1 MTQYTLLDNYNP
13 HNITRWTVNLWCIQ
27 GAAPV
32 KCDSCSGGTGD
43 FLPTSGVCQCHDV
56 PDLDTICNSE
66 CRQTSPQL
74 RFNAVT
80 RQLETYDPVTGVST
94 PVSSTDNT
102 TILGTLSCV
111 ANGTSSCNVVNVQTT
126 GSAFSGTYDA
136 NLPTPLKSRR
146 RRLAETS
153 TGIPNPMLC
162 LQKGDSIM
170 FAVTNESYPVY
181 AKDSLMNTNPAFDYG
196 AFRTLEEKLK
206 SNSLSI
212 SAFAFSFVEAGIYVF
227 VLSNNKAALT
237 IVSVMDTG
245 VKCPTDG
252 PIVPLN
258 QANLIKLNA
267 KPSNDII
274 LAPDWALIAGLLVA
288 LFGVVAGLI
297 FGLYYFRRKSWVGKQ
312 TSTDGYK
319 NKARGFNL
327 TNLTSKG
334 SVVKKTAKPV
344 NENVSPDADL
354 EAKPP
359 KQDETSGDYQPQLNR
374 WDDDDL
380 AVRELVDRL
389 QFHHDSV
396 EKAFH
401 DQETGAAKMMK
412 LLQNEADELKRLLAS
427 LVVAQSKEKEPE
439 GCEAELVLVESLEK
453 CAAARADFEAQQRLA
468 EDNLLISAKALAQV
482 VQGKDVVG
490 TILDEM
496 LTTNGQSNHLNA
508 ISAELKTLTKAINS
522 NPGAEAGAP
531 GVWPTLESEQNR
543 RKVDAAIWN
552 AFGKTTRELLPPEL
566 LELRKRVLL
575 NQSECDEKAAE
586 VCENLLKFSA
596 LAPAYAQKLDE
607 FKATCMKEI
616 QETKEQQN
624 PALLKPLKAKQE
636 KILQGLLK
644 EMQSGAGKLA
654 AKIETDQK
662 KLREV
667 RSKCQPEALVMQQ
680 QLDALKIQLDQAK
693 VEAPNPA
700 QEVSELVAQLR
711 TLLANPV
718 QFQLAQPPVAM
729 TQPILDLDD
738 MLASTES
745 MAEPPM
751 DGDGGNQE
759 DDMAVLQQLMDKEI
773 EKDLNRDQN
782 KVSAMQADFMAML
795 DSNESLTADE
805 RQALLDEFNEDMAQ
819 LQASLE
825 LERHKQ
831 EEKLRNRLAIRQLK
845 EEQQADSILED
856 QALELAMRQKQEL
869 ELKELERAFAEEQA
883 KIDQEFGQKLDLA
896 LRKSSTQISRQNTV
910 KLSQL
915 IADEAIVESLKNEFD
930 DKWNDLQREL
940 DNESLQAKTRLD
952 ARKKARAAHFGKS
965 AKGSDSPSDLMATLS
980 AIEVHSLDRNAAV
993 KHDILFSEYL
1003 SDQVHRGTLAPSTVL
1018 ALSNTLNES
1027 AEKWNRRVQD
1037 LASDESKWSFQWSQL
1052 KREAITPELL
1062 QLNTKMHQHF
1072 QSERSALT
1080 SAQLL
1085 EKCHVGSLSP
1095 VEESAL
1101 LQMQKNFKS
1110 KWESQ
1115 VTALMEEER
1124 QLKQKGISSGND
1136 DEDVILA
1143 DAELAMVNERVII
1156 ASIGAA
1162 MKTKALEK
1170 LADNFDNDEVIKQI
1184 QDQFEEDWQ
1193 LQKTLLKSECDIKRK
1208 QLQDRIK
1215 RRRLSSQPTN
1225 ESPTIDAQDKF
1236 DVAKLENEIRIQE
1249 EALANSIFADKAR
1262 LEALTPDDQQ
1272 QIEKILNENSK
1283 KWTERQILL
1292 QDEAAAA
1299 RASLCNRLK
1308 DKQNKAAEWGLNFLY
1323 KAREDALVTA
1333 ATVELA
1339 LLGCT
1344 TDEVAKKCEKL
1355 KDEHVSKWV
1364 RIRTDL
1370 DNQEAKCH
1378 QNLIAENAPE
1388 GELHQLELDMDVLRS
1403 EIAMLELNEKMELLA
1418 LHDEIPEQP
1427 DINEK
1432 LIQQLHDDHKKKWKE
1447 YSTANDDEVERLRKR
1462 LQDRLAKKKKSKEE
1476 IALLEKDTEK
1486 AVDNM
1491 QKQEQLVGFIKK
1503 ANNNQ
1508 LTSDDS
1514 DAIRKL
1520 RENYERE
1527 VTTRKNELRDEEQR
1541 LKANLADRIKA
1552 KRDVISKQKFD
1563 NPAARAQAVLQLA
1576 EEERLEAQQ
1585 LEHQLD
1591 IIQEKNH
1598 LQEVQTEALLL
1609 QLMSDN
1615 TEKAN
1620 NDDDTITR
1628 LNAEHEAKW
1637 LNRMRELDD
1646 EETRL
1651 RNQLHDRLSRKRKKA
1666 ESLPLLE
1673 KQEAEKALK
1682 GEEDILTTEIE
1693 RQMTALKEQEQLKKM
1708 LEKSQLG
1715 LITDVDEAAIEK
1727 MQKEYQAKWRARQ
1740 RELDNEEAWRKANL
1754 RSRLS
1759 AKRDANKRGT
1769 KPAEEKD
1776 IIEIQ
1781 LDTEERVEIQ
1791 QIEEKADLIRQSFS
1805 QEAKLEAQI
1814 LTQLNAPPNYDD
1826 TIDKVHAEFV
1836 KRSSERAKAL
1846 EDESEYL
1853 RQRLKERLAK
1863 RARKGELAAPDET
1876 REMEVAVEV
1885 QVADLKRH
1893 VQIDNLMDKAEHN
1906 ILTSDDEETIRK
1918 LREEHDARWAEKMKN
1933 LQDEATRR
1941 RLRLQERLA
1950 KRRAQAS
1957 TNDTATNESETA
1969 NKQLTVED
1977 TALRNELEQEL
1988 AVAQDNLLVA
1998 RLLEKK
2004 QLGLLTTDD
2013 EALIRQ
2019 IQEEYQNKWM
2029 ERRAC
2034 LEDEAAMRRQALID
2048 RLAARRKA
2056 IPNEESSEVK
2066 AAIEAQLI
2074 TEDIA
2079 ANLDL
2084 ENILKEQL
2092 EEIDIC
2098 MRREASK
2105 LDKVEAPVNYDN
2117 EIQRLQAEHDRSC
2130 KERARMLQDE
2140 ENRLR
2145 QRLKDRLAARKRL
2158 GDEVTH
2164 EELEQLQNGL
2174 SKDLEKKRELF
2185 EVENLMD
2192 KAKKKLLA
2200 DNDEETIQ
2208 KLKEEHANKWHARLE
2223 ALKDEEEQRKR
2234 DLKNRLAKKR
2244 SKNLLS
2250 PASAEEKAQLAEAI
2264 DAEEAELLKDLS
2276 FELKEAQRQLV
2287 VGQLAEKATLNML
2300 TQDDS
2305 ALIKQIQDEHERS
2318 LRERQQ
2324 EVQSEATAKKAA
2336 LQARLAAKKHALLL
2350 SGKSADETVAIEKQ
2364 IELQEATEEML
2375 INATLEV
2382 KQQELKDISKTQ
2394 GKHLTQIQLNFDDE
2408 ILKLQEEY
2416 ARKRKER
2423 ESLLADEETRLRNRL
2438 KERLAMRKKHDG
2450 DSISQAEEAQLQTDL
2465 ETEIQAE
2472 RQKVELENLLDK
2484 AKLNL
2489 LTRDDEET
2497 IRRINEEHMRTSAK
2511 KREMLDDEESILKA
2525 KLAERLAKK
2534 REKIKNI
2541 PAQIQEAVIAQL
2553 DHEEDIEVRSIEASV
2568 DKKRKVLKETEQLI
2582 QGWTPKPDSTDHEQS
2597 INTINDEH
2605 EKHTKNRQRKLDEE
2619 EQLKK
2624 ARLRERIEKKRKMRE
2639 EALDS
2644 DRPTTA
2650 ESSVEMNRE
2659 LEKIDA
2665 EMASKRE
2672 ELEAEAEKERLL
2684 LASAVQNAKLE
2695 VDSIVEKVK
2704 KDHEANMESL
2714 KKNLEADRAKQE
2726 LALKERIA
2734 ARRKQKN
2741 DGKVDEEA
2749 LAAQEAAERKALQAK
2764 LDMEAAEA
2772 IAKEKQRADEEI
2784 AALQRE
2790 ASKKA
2795 ELQALQA
2802 AKEKQMAEDE
2812 WNRLKQTHETELK
2825 QLQITLESE
2834 QQRQESKLKDRIR
2847 LRREQKERELAKCKD
2862 EEEAKKIRDALE
2874 EQERL
2879 EKQKLAVQ
2887 LAKQAE
2893 EALQEEMERQEAA
2906 RKAAEAKLNQA
2917 AVEAAAATA
2926 AMDAYRAS
2934 ELERVSAEFNHKMS
2948 LLQQDTAN
2956 EALTQKAKL
2965 EARMAARK
2973 QKKAMELEAKKEEE
2987 KKALLEKQRLE
2998 TEALQARLAQA
3009 EDLAKVDE
3017 AIKREELQTP
3027 RAAETS
3033 EGVALAETQKA
3044 EREALEAKQAA
3055 EMNRLDIEA
3064 AKEQNALGRPLN
3076 DPLVKQMSASQEQLQ
3091 VKKEL
3096 DRVTTEFQ
3104 EKLMAHTDSLEAESN
3119 QKKRDLMRRLEEK
3132 KKKKKEELLAKQK
3145 DELEA
3150 AMSAQK
3156 SEQEKLANKLEME
3169 REVATIQKV
3178 LAQNTVVVSQLTSI
3192 IERVVE
3198 RRHKREQS
3206 LLFAKQYRERAA
3218 VLRDA
3223 LQALMQQKAKDKA
3236 ALLEAV
3242 SDATDRER
3250 QIDELEASYRV
3261 KQQDIEATGT
3271 QDVEAAQSKEQAS
3284 LKERQTADIAY
3295 LYQQF
3300 VGQCKPDVVVL
3311 PQAAAPANVS
3321 AAVVVDDTAG
3331 LRGHLELEKQA
3342 RIDAILK
3349 ESAAAVQKLR
3359 DGLSAEWKALD
3370 DEFITQ
3376 MAQERKENNQVWQTQ
3391 RQKIQEQAGNNE
3403 KRRQALLK
3411 ALETEKTAQEASVEK
3426 MLKARVQKKKE
3437 RKERVFKRR
3446 LKRLDDETKRK
3457 IEITNAQFLATLAD
3471 ELETLKNK
3479 DKMVKTPSVALLGL
3493 GKERLQNAVNRTKT
3507 LAKLGSLRQLTE
3519 SPGEDE
3525 TPRTARCDAEDQT
3538 MGHSRLGD
3546 GKEDALATKS
3556 ITKISEKLDSIERL
3570 IQRLTNQGPR
3580 EDTSPQSVKSALLAA
3595 YPGLEQDAKAPC
3607 GSLKHVDESVLAP
3620 RQKVRL
3626 EFGRKLLG
3634 TLGDSIRIAAA
3645 TELPA
3650 DSHGIFCHS
3659 MHFDSKANTL
3669 YVRQTRLESVPELA
3683 LLIVHTVAHL
3693 KVHGAKFEDDNDIA
3707 FVSEFY
3713 RILGRCYQDFF
3724 SKMDVATLGTSDSL
3738 ENLLTVPPKSL
3749 EAPSAYFL
3757 PNNIESRLADMQAFL
3772 DQMQS
3777 TEADDQVAF
3786 ADHPTGLTRAPSS
3799 LHQPVS
3805 PRSRARREWTAP
3817 PRSFKKAGSSM
3828 TLVMANEEQQV
3839 ASLQECL
3846 DVAEKS
3852 YMETLKRYTE
3862 ISDAVE
3868 LLEDALSDARA
3879 ENVEHEITVLTKKLH
3894 EAKNDLARVTTDR
3907 DEVAQRCEKL
3917 RLEIKAKLM
3926 ST

>member
-1 MTQYTLLDNYNP
+1 
-13 HNITRWTVNLWCIQ
+13 
-27 GAAPV
+27 
-32 KCDSCSGGTGD
+32 
-43 FLPTSGVCQCHDV
+43 
-56 PDLDTICNSE
+56 
-66 CRQTSPQL
+66 
-74 RFNAVT
+74 
-80 RQLETYDPVTGVST
+80 
-94 PVSSTDNT
+94 
-102 TILGTLSCV
+102 
-111 ANGTSSCNVVNVQTT
+111 
-126 GSAFSGTYDA
+126 
-136 NLPTPLKSRR
+136 
-146 RRLAETS
+146 
-153 TGIPNPMLC
+153 
-162 LQKGDSIM
+162 
-170 FAVTNESYPVY
+170 
-181 AKDSLMNTNPAFDYG
+181 
-196 AFRTLEEKLK
+196 
-206 SNSLSI
+206 
-212 SAFAFSFVEAGIYVF
+212 
-227 VLSNNKAALT
+227 
-237 IVSVMDTG
+237 
-245 VKCPTDG
+245 
-252 PIVPLN
+252 
-258 QANLIKLNA
+258 
-267 KPSNDII
+267 
-274 LAPDWALIAGLLVA
+274 
-288 LFGVVAGLI
+288 
-297 FGLYYFRRKSWVGKQ
+297 
-312 TSTDGYK
+312 
-319 NKARGFNL
+319 
-327 TNLTSKG
+327 
-334 SVVKKTAKPV
+334 
-344 NENVSPDADL
+344 
-354 EAKPP
+354 
-359 KQDETSGDYQPQLNR
+359 
-374 WDDDDL
+374 
-380 AVRELVDRL
+380 
-389 QFHHDSV
+389 
-396 EKAFH
+396 
-401 DQETGAAKMMK
+401 
-412 LLQNEADELKRLLAS
+412 
-427 LVVAQSKEKEPE
+427 
-439 GCEAELVLVESLEK
+439 
-453 CAAARADFEAQQRLA
+453 
-468 EDNLLISAKALAQV
+468 
-482 VQGKDVVG
+482 
-490 TILDEM
+490 
-496 LTTNGQSNHLNA
+496 
-508 ISAELKTLTKAINS
+508 
-522 NPGAEAGAP
+522 
-531 GVWPTLESEQNR
+531 
-543 RKVDAAIWN
+543 
-552 AFGKTTRELLPPEL
+552 
-566 LELRKRVLL
+566 
-575 NQSECDEKAAE
+575 
-586 VCENLLKFSA
+586 
-596 LAPAYAQKLDE
+596 
-607 FKATCMKEI
+607 
-616 QETKEQQN
+616 
-624 PALLKPLKAKQE
+624 
-636 KILQGLLK
+636 
-644 EMQSGAGKLA
+644 
-654 AKIETDQK
+654 
-662 KLREV
+662 
-667 RSKCQPEALVMQQ
+667 
-680 QLDALKIQLDQAK
+680 
-693 VEAPNPA
+693 
-700 QEVSELVAQLR
+700 
-711 TLLANPV
+711 
-718 QFQLAQPPVAM
+718 
-729 TQPILDLDD
+729 
-738 MLASTES
+738 
-745 MAEPPM
+745 
-751 DGDGGNQE
+751 
-759 DDMAVLQQLMDKEI
+759 
-773 EKDLNRDQN
+773 
-782 KVSAMQADFMAML
+782 
-795 DSNESLTADE
+795 
-805 RQALLDEFNEDMAQ
+805 
-819 LQASLE
+819 
-825 LERHKQ
+825 
-831 EEKLRNRLAIRQLK
+831 
-845 EEQQADSILED
+845 
-856 QALELAMRQKQEL
+856 
-869 ELKELERAFAEEQA
+869 
-883 KIDQEFGQKLDLA
+883 
-896 LRKSSTQISRQNTV
+896 
-910 KLSQL
+910 
-915 IADEAIVESLKNEFD
+915 
-930 DKWNDLQREL
+930 
-940 DNESLQAKTRLD
+940 
-952 ARKKARAAHFGKS
+952 
-965 AKGSDSPSDLMATLS
+965 
-980 AIEVHSLDRNAAV
+980 
-993 KHDILFSEYL
+993 
-1003 SDQVHRGTLAPSTVL
+1003 
-1018 ALSNTLNES
+1018 
-1027 AEKWNRRVQD
+1027 
-1037 LASDESKWSFQWSQL
+1037 
-1052 KREAITPELL
+1052 
-1062 QLNTKMHQHF
+1062 
-1072 QSERSALT
+1072 
-1080 SAQLL
+1080 
-1085 EKCHVGSLSP
+1085 
-1095 VEESAL
+1095 
-1101 LQMQKNFKS
+1101 
-1110 KWESQ
+1110 
-1115 VTALMEEER
+1115 
-1124 QLKQKGISSGND
+1124 
-1136 DEDVILA
+1136 
-1143 DAELAMVNERVII
+1143 
-1156 ASIGAA
+1156 
-1162 MKTKALEK
+1162 
-1170 LADNFDNDEVIKQI
+1170 
-1184 QDQFEEDWQ
+1184 
-1193 LQKTLLKSECDIKRK
+1193 
-1208 QLQDRIK
+1208 
-1215 RRRLSSQPTN
+1215 
-1225 ESPTIDAQDKF
+1225 
-1236 DVAKLENEIRIQE
+1236 
-1249 EALANSIFADKAR
+1249 
-1262 LEALTPDDQQ
+1262 
-1272 QIEKILNENSK
+1272 
-1283 KWTERQILL
+1283 
-1292 QDEAAAA
+1292 
-1299 RASLCNRLK
+1299 
-1308 DKQNKAAEWGLNFLY
+1308 
-1323 KAREDALVTA
+1323 
-1333 ATVELA
+1333 
-1339 LLGCT
+1339 
-1344 TDEVAKKCEKL
+1344 
-1355 KDEHVSKWV
+1355 
-1364 RIRTDL
+1364 
-1370 DNQEAKCH
+1370 
-1378 QNLIAENAPE
+1378 
-1388 GELHQLELDMDVLRS
+1388 
-1403 EIAMLELNEKMELLA
+1403 
-1418 LHDEIPEQP
+1418 
-1427 DINEK
+1427 
-1432 LIQQLHDDHKKKWKE
+1432 
-1447 YSTANDDEVERLRKR
+1447 
-1462 LQDRLAKKKKSKEE
+1462 
-1476 IALLEKDTEK
+1476 
-1486 AVDNM
+1486 
-1491 QKQEQLVGFIKK
+1491 
-1503 ANNNQ
+1503 
-1508 LTSDDS
+1508 
-1514 DAIRKL
+1514 
-1520 RENYERE
+1520 
-1527 VTTRKNELRDEEQR
+1527 
-1541 LKANLADRIKA
+1541 
-1552 KRDVISKQKFD
+1552 
-1563 NPAARAQAVLQLA
+1563 
-1576 EEERLEAQQ
+1576 
-1585 LEHQLD
+1585 
-1591 IIQEKNH
+1591 
-1598 LQEVQTEALLL
+1598 
-1609 QLMSDN
+1609 
-1615 TEKAN
+1615 
-1620 NDDDTITR
+1620 
-1628 LNAEHEAKW
+1628 
-1637 LNRMRELDD
+1637 
-1646 EETRL
+1646 
-1651 RNQLHDRLSRKRKKA
+1651 
-1666 ESLPLLE
+1666 
-1673 KQEAEKALK
+1673 
-1682 GEEDILTTEIE
+1682 
-1693 RQMTALKEQEQLKKM
+1693 
-1708 LEKSQLG
+1708 
-1715 LITDVDEAAIEK
+1715 
-1727 MQKEYQAKWRARQ
+1727 
-1740 RELDNEEAWRKANL
+1740 
-1754 RSRLS
+1754 
-1759 AKRDANKRGT
+1759 
-1769 KPAEEKD
+1769 
-1776 IIEIQ
+1776 
-1781 LDTEERVEIQ
+1781 
-1791 QIEEKADLIRQSFS
+1791 
-1805 QEAKLEAQI
+1805 
-1814 LTQLNAPPNYDD
+1814 
-1826 TIDKVHAEFV
+1826 
-1836 KRSSERAKAL
+1836 
-1846 EDESEYL
+1846 
-1853 RQRLKERLAK
+1853 
-1863 RARKGELAAPDET
+1863 
-1876 REMEVAVEV
+1876 
-1885 QVADLKRH
+1885 
-1893 VQIDNLMDKAEHN
+1893 MDKAEHN

-1918 LREEHDARWAEKMKN
+1918 LREEHDARCAEKMKN

-2105 LDKVEAPVNYDN
+2105 LDKLEAPVNYDN

-2287 VGQLAEKATLNML
+2287 VDQLAEKATLNML

-2394 GKHLTQIQLNFDDE
+2394 GKRLTQIQLNFDDE

-2472 RQKVELENLLDK
+2472 RQKVELEKLLDK

-2541 PAQIQEAVIAQL
+2541 PAPIQEAVIAQL

-2582 QGWTPKPDSTDHEQS
+2582 QGWTPKPDLTDHEQS

-2749 LAAQEAAERKALQAK
+2749 LAAQEAAEQKALQAK

-3223 LQALMQQKAKDKA
+3223 LQALMQQKAMDKA

-3242 SDATDRER
+3242 SYATDRER

-3300 VGQCKPDVVVL
+3300 VGQCKPDVVAL

-3391 RQKIQEQAGNNE
+3391 RQTIQEQAGNNE

-3546 GKEDALATKS
+3546 GKEDAFATKS

-3626 EFGRKLLG
+3626 EFGRKLLA

-3659 MHFDSKANTL
+3659 MHFDSKANTV

-3713 RILGRCYQDFF
+3713 RMLGRCYQDFF
-3724 SKMDVATLGTSDSL
+3724 SKMDGATLGTSDSL

-3757 PNNIESRLADMQAFL
+3757 PDNIESRLADMQAFL

-3786 ADHPTGLTRAPSS
+3786 AGHPTGLTRAPSS

-3805 PRSRARREWTAP
+3805 PRT
-3817 PRSFKKAGSSM
+3817 GSSM